1 MTPPLRARLHWY
13 QLTASEFALLTAM
26 CEFRSDGAAIWAS
39 VPRLAAYAKI
49 SVRTAQRA
57 IKALCERGVLV
68 KTSPE
73 DPAQRKPATYRI
85 AENKFQLDPK
95 IQKTSGQEIST
106 LSSPV
111 CHQTGANLSHT
122 GDRLSDDSRTDS
134 RFNSFPPQP
143 SGFLVRNTTPRSAM
157 RLTGANS
164 ALPGKSC
171 S

>member
-1 MTPPLRARLHWY
+1 MTPPLPR
-13 QLTASEFALLTAM
+13 SSALVPTDS
-26 CEFRSDGAAIWAS
+26 FRICSAHCNVRISQRRSSNLGKCAAACGLRQT
-39 VPRLAAYAKI
+39 P
-49 SVRTAQRA
+49 VRTAQRA

-68 KTSPE
+68 KTSPRR
-73 DPAQRKPATYRI
+73 PGTT
-85 AENKFQLDPK
+85 
-95 IQKTSGQEIST
+95 KTSDLQDCRKQISVRSQNSENIRT

-134 RFNSFPPQP
+134 RFNSFPP
-143 SGFLVRNTTPRSAM
+143 SALVSYVRNTTPRSAM